1 MLRRIYCLVPSVEV
15 ACNVVDEMLLA
26 RVEERHIHVLAKR
39 GTPLEDL
46 PEATMLQKSDFIP
59 AIERGVAQGGVVGLL
74 AGLVGIVLTPGA
86 VVIAGGIVLASSLAG
101 AGVGAWIG
109 GMVGLNVGNT
119 RLKRFEEAI
128 EKGELL
134 LMVDVPLAR
143 VDDISERIKLHHPT
157 ADLEGTEPTI
167 PAFP

>member
-15 ACNVVDEMLLA
+15 ARKVVDEMLLA

-46 PEATMLQKSDFIP
+46 PEATMMQKSDFIP

-74 AGLVGIVLTPGA
+74 AGLVGIALTPGA
-86 VVIAGGIVLASSLAG
+86 MVIAGGIMLASSLAG
-101 AGVGAWIG
+101 AGVGAWLG

-143 VDDISERIKLHHPT
+143 VDDITERIKQHHPS